1 MKCNFLMPECRR
13 ADRLMMGVISVN
25 IVLTGYRCT
34 GKSTVGR
41 RLAERL
47 QVSLYDTDELIK
59 RQTGETIAEIV
70 EKGGWEAFRK
80 EEKEIIRG
88 LSTIKGSV
96 IATGGGVVMDKE
108 NRNILK
114 KIGTIVWLTADIRT
128 TIERMRKD
136 ENSNEQRP
144 SLSDNNLYKETS
156 DILEMRIPVYRQLA
170 DLTVDTSEKDIDEIM
185 DDICRFL
192 KISGKEQRCREVQ

>member
-1 MKCNFLMPECRR
+1 M
-13 ADRLMMGVISVN
+13 N

-47 QVSLYDTDELIK
+47 RVSFCDTDELIK
-59 RQTGETIAEIV
+59 RRTGETVAEIV
-70 EKGGWEAFRK
+70 KKGGWGAFRK

-96 IATGGGVVMDKE
+96 IATGGGVVMDEE

-114 KIGTIVWLTADIRT
+114 EIGTVVWLTADIRT
-128 TIERMRKD
+128 TIERMKKD

-156 DILEMRIPVYRQLA
+156 DILEMRIPVYRRLA
-170 DLTVDTSEKDIDEIM
+170 DLTVDTSEKDIDEIT

-192 KISGKEQRCREVQ
+192 TT

>member
-1 MKCNFLMPECRR
+1 
-13 ADRLMMGVISVN
+13 MMGVISVN

-47 QVSLYDTDELIK
+47 QLPLFDTDELIK

-70 EKGGWEAFRK
+70 EKGGWGAFRK

-96 IATGGGVVMDKE
+96 IDTGGGVVMDKE

-144 SLSDNNLYKETS
+144 SLTDNNLYKETS

-170 DLTVDTSEKDIDEIM
+170 DLTIDTSEKDIDEVV

-192 KISGKEQRCREVQ
+192 ATQESRLKG

>member
-1 MKCNFLMPECRR
+1 MPECRS
-13 ADRLMMGVISVN
+13 ADRLMMRVISVN

-47 QVSLYDTDELIK
+47 RVSFYDTDELIK
-59 RQTGETIAEIV
+59 RQTGKTVAEIV
-70 EKGGWEAFRK
+70 EKGGWRAFRK

-88 LSTIKGSV
+88 LSAIEGSV
-96 IATGGGVVMDKE
+96 IATGGGVVMDEE

-114 KIGTIVWLTADIRT
+114 EIGTVVWLTADIRT

-156 DILEMRIPVYRQLA
+156 DILEMRTPIYRQLA
-170 DLTVDTSEKDIDEIM
+170 DLTIDTSEKDIDEIM

-192 KISGKEQRCREVQ
+192 KIPRKEQRCREVQ